1 MYQYT
6 TDELLKL
13 RRYDVT
19 PPRAARKTIFSYR
32 LWLPARQRSHLRR
45 LGNPWSRGGSS
56 YAASTNND
64 QLIAGRIS
72 AHVQST
78 LTFGCLNVRSLLN
91 KFDDIIELCRD
102 HHIDLL
108 CLTETW
114 HDADSAVLGRLRCSG
129 YNVVDRPRPRATG
142 ADDLSVNHGGV
153 LVMASADISL
163 SPIAVPDQP
172 STFEMVCV
180 WCCHRAV
187 QCDCRGSLS
196 SRFCDCSAVIP
207 RRTGRRSGSR
217 RHLPRADLRRRR
229 RQHSSGP

>member
-6 TDELLKL
+6 INELLQL

-32 LWLPARQRSHLRR
+32 LWLPAKQRSHLRR
-45 LGNPWSRGGSS
+45 LGNPRSRGGSS
-56 YAASTNND
+56 CAILNND
-64 QLIAGRIS
+64 QLMAGRVS
-72 AHVQST
+72 THVRST

-114 HDADSAVLGRLRCSG
+114 HDADSAVLGRLRCNG

-142 ADDLSVNHGGV
+142 VDDLSVNHGDV
-153 LVMASADISL
+153 LVMASADVSL
-163 SPIAVPDQP
+163 SPIAVPDHP
-172 STFEMVCV
+172 STSRWSVSV
-180 WCCHRAV
+180 PSPITSAR
-187 QCDCRGSLS
+187 LS
-196 SRFCDCSAVIP
+196 W
-207 RRTGRRSGSR
+207 
-217 RHLPRADLRRRR
+217 
-229 RQHSSGP
+229 